1 MSDQSALKPRRGVIE
16 SQELRE
22 GLPPIGLAT
31 VAAIA
36 GAVILLSFLQLP
48 WLSREDA
55 LPVGMQMLNDGIAL
69 RNQFLMLIVPLAAI
83 FALIVAIPIFARGVA
98 GWFTPRLRYEK
109 PTINLPL
116 ARTAGIITLIACA
129 YYILFNGQTYRSL
142 LQSLEA
148 MGIGFWAAFI
158 SGWALFTLRRYAP
171 VELLIRKEEDEAPAV
186 QQRIPDDATYKRIL
200 GFRNL
205 RAGFWRSLYV
215 AASAFG
221 LLALIVLLASIVN
234 QAFGYV
240 VVNYSLRPSELST
253 TPLENLDEA
262 GLAAVIEEKISV
274 GILRRVVRDNLIPTN
289 RTQSETWTSN
299 PVLQLF
305 EGRTIPSEL
314 EGKTFNELAKPD
326 LVNLLEAN
334 LDTNQLREIIIRDI
348 ARPRYDLSWNLYESL
363 TQRERIETEAKA
375 RFPEGELRWH
385 TWISLDFVG
394 RGLTAEP
401 ATTGLRTSL
410 IGSLWIIILTIFIA
424 LPLGVGAAIYLEEY
438 AQKNFFNSVIET
450 NIRNL
455 AGVPSIIYGML
466 GLAVF
471 VRALE
476 ELSSGRFIGITDSNG
491 RTVIAAAFT
500 MSLLILP
507 VIIINAQ
514 EAIRAVPASIR
525 EASYGVG
532 ATKWQTIQR
541 QVLPAAFP
549 GVITGLILSV
559 SRAVGETAP
568 LLVVGGLTFMT
579 IDPNGPFSK
588 FSVVPIQVY
597 SWTSDANQRFRNV
610 AAAAII
616 VLLIVLLVLNTIA
629 IVTRQRL
636 SKRLRG

>member
-1 MSDQSALKPRRGVIE
+1 MTDQSTLKPRRGVVD
-16 SQELRE
+16 SRELRS

-31 VAAIA
+31 VAAVAGLVILLAFAQLSWISEEEAAPIGVQIFDQGGLRDLFVMLVIPLGAILALIAAMPVFIKGLGARLIKRLQHEKPTMNLRLTRIA
-36 GAVILLSFLQLP
+36 GALILFG
-48 WLSREDA
+48 
-55 LPVGMQMLNDGIAL
+55 VGY
-69 RNQFLMLIVPLAAI
+69 F
-83 FALIVAIPIFARGVA
+83 
-98 GWFTPRLRYEK
+98 
-109 PTINLPL
+109 
-116 ARTAGIITLIACA
+116 
-129 YYILFNGQTYRSL
+129 ILFNGQIYRGL
-142 LQSLEA
+142 LDALQA
-148 MGIGFWAAFI
+148 MGIGFWVAFI
-158 SGWALFTLRRYAP
+158 AGWTLFTLRRYAP
-171 VELLIRKEEDEAPAV
+171 VDLLFQPEEHEAPPE
-186 QQRIPDDATYKRIL
+186 QQRIPDDATYRRIL
-200 GFRNL
+200 GIRNL
-205 RAGFWRSLYV
+205 RAGVWRGLFLT
-215 AASAFG
+215 ASGFG
-221 LLALIVLLASIVN
+221 LIALVILLASILN

-240 VVNYSLRPSELST
+240 LVNYQVKPSDLSSV
-253 TPLENLDEA
+253 PLENLDEA
-262 GLAAVIEEKISV
+262 GLATVIEEKIAV
-274 GILRRVVRDNLIPTN
+274 GILRRVVRDNLIPAS
-289 RTQSETWTSN
+289 RTQSETWTSE
-299 PVLQLF
+299 PISQLF
-305 EGRTIPSEL
+305 EGKLIAPGL
-314 EGKTFNELAKPD
+314 EGKAFNELEKSD
-326 LVNLLEAN
+326 LVDMLEVN

-363 TQRERIETEAKA
+363 TQRERIEAEAKA

-385 TWISLDFVG
+385 NWLSLDFVG

-410 IGSLWIIILTIFIA
+410 IGSIWIIVLTIIIA

-438 AQKNFFNSVIET
+438 AQKNFFNSIIET

-476 ELSSGRFIGITDSNG
+476 ELSSGRFVGITDSNG
-491 RTVIAAAFT
+491 RTVISAAFT

-541 QVLPAAFP
+541 QVMPAAFP

-597 SWTSDANQRFRNV
+597 SWTSDANQRFKNV

-616 VLLIVLLVLNTIA
+616 VLLIVLLILNTVA